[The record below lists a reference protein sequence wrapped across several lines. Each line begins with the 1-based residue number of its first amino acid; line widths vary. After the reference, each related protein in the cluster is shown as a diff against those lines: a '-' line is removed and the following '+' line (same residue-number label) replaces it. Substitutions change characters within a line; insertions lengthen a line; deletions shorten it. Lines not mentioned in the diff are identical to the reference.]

1 VMHTVVTT
9 QKARKVHHCE
19 VCPVPIMPGE
29 TYVRRVT
36 FDGTANT
43 FKTCYPC
50 NEAFELA
57 WLEGYDDGELM
68 CADAIHEWADENRAK
83 DPIAADLIY
92 RIKWKRAP

>member
-1 VMHTVVTT
+1 METVVTT
-9 QKARKVHHCE
+9 QKARKVHQCE
-19 VCPVPIMPGE
+19 VCPVPITRGE

-36 FDGTANT
+36 FDGTAYT

-57 WLEGYDDGELM
+57 WLAGYDDGGLM
-68 CADAIHEWADENRAK
+68 DVDAIREWANENRAE

>member
-1 VMHTVVTT
+1 MHTVVTK
-9 QKARKVHHCE
+9 QKARKRHDCE
-19 VCPVPIMPGE
+19 VCPVAIMPGE

-36 FDGTANT
+36 FDGTAFT

-57 WLEGYDDGELM
+57 WLAGYDDGGLM
-68 CADAIHEWADENRAK
+68 CVDAIHEWADENRTK